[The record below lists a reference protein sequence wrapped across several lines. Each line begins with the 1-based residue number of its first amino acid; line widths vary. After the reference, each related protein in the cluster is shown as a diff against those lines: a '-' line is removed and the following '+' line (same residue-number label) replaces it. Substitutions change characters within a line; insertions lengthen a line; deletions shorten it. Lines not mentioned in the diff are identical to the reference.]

1 MQKLKQGLLQNSLI
15 VLIYFLI
22 FSPSFTQSTVT
33 LSFDNPSM
41 APTSCFT
48 IFTEEGIPQ
57 QLVNNSGSCSYDY
70 STGNGG
76 ELWLFPATLSVD
88 LSSLGS
94 IVQVEIDINDFC
106 GTGCSQASLL
116 NNSVVVHNTSNMM
129 VGSAETLLLDN
140 SNMLAVDELTMS
152 SFEGLFLE
160 IRITYINADP
170 CNGTGDSDGD
180 DVCDALD
187 ICPGFDDRIDR
198 DCNGIPDYCDDCD
211 INRTMVE
218 ASESGDNLEYAS
230 INDITSSQVIESGA
244 DVTFN
249 AGFQVNLI
257 SGFEVESGAVFAAV
271 IEGCALPSF

>member
-1 MQKLKQGLLQNSLI
+1 MQILNQHLLHKSLVVFI
-15 VLIYFLI
+15 SCLI
-22 FSPSFTQSTVT
+22 FSPIFSQTTVT

-41 APTSCFT
+41 VPSSCFT

-57 QLVNNSGSCSYDY
+57 QLVNNNLSCSYDY

-88 LSSLGS
+88 LSGLGV
-94 IVQVEIDINDFC
+94 IERVEIDINDFC
-106 GTGCSQASLL
+106 SIGCSQASLL
-116 NNSVVVHNTSNMM
+116 NNSGAVLNTSNTM
-129 VGSAETLLLDN
+129 VGSPETLLLDN
-140 SNMLAVDELTMS
+140 SNLLAVDELTMS

-180 DVCDALD
+180 NVCDALD
-187 ICPGFDDRIDR
+187 VCPGFDDMIDR
-198 DCNGIPDYCDDCD
+198 DGNGIPDYCDNCD
-211 INRTMVE
+211 ISRTMVE

-230 INDITSSQVIESGA
+230 INDITSSQVIQSGA